1 MILCDICEEWKN
13 FSKKKRVYMKIYF
26 SGVKFERIVIDIV
39 GLFLKINNGFVY
51 ILVIVDYFIKFIE
64 IFLFWDIEVEIV
76 VNIIFCGWIKSYGCL

>member
-76 VNIIFCGWIKSYGCL
+76 VNIIFFG

>member
-76 VNIIFCGWIKSYGCL
+76 VNIIFWGWIKSYGCL